1 MLLIAASLAMC
12 SITDGDT
19 IRCGAERIRLA
30 DIDAPE
36 LSQPKC
42 PTERA
47 LAIRA
52 RDRLAE
58 LLGSEFQIHRTGTDR
73 YKRTLARITVQGKD
87 VGEVLVAEG
96 LARRWNGRRMPWC
109 P

>member
-36 LSQPKC
+36 LSEPKC
-42 PTERA
+42 PSERA
-47 LAIRA
+47 LATRA

-58 LLGSEFQIHRTGTDR
+58 LLGGEFQIHRTGTDR
-73 YKRTLARITVQGKD
+73 YKRTLARITVDGVD
-87 VGEVLVAEG
+87 VGSILVREQ
-96 LARRWNGRRMPWC
+96 LARPWEGRRRGWC
-109 P
+109 